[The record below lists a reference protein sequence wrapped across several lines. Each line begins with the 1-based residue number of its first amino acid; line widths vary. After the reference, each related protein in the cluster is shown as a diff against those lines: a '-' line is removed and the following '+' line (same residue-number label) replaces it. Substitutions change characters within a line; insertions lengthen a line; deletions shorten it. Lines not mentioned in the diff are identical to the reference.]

1 MTDTKPATHPQTVG
15 SADVDGADALARCP
29 IMPTY
34 GPPSVQ
40 FVRGEG
46 AYLYDHTGKRYVDWL
61 AGIAVT
67 SLGHSHPAVAEAIA
81 EQATRL
87 LHVSNLFATEH
98 QVPIAMMLDSMIGD
112 GTPAGG
118 QVFFAN
124 SGAEANEAALK
135 LARRY
140 GGHGRHVVVTA
151 LQSFHGR
158 TLATLAATGQPPK
171 WEAFQPLPEGFKHVP
186 WADLDELERVL
197 DETVAAIFLEPV
209 QGEGG
214 VNPATIEYFKGVREL
229 CNERDI
235 LFMVDE
241 VQAGLGRTG
250 KWYGFQH
257 FLEGDDRPDV
267 VTMAKALGNG
277 MPIGACWAKA
287 NVAAAF
293 TGGDHATTFGGQ
305 PMATSAARATLETM
319 LAIDAPNMAA
329 EKAAELS
336 TALLAIDGVEST
348 RGLGLL
354 MAAELVGVDARVVAA
369 RCLQEGLVLNGVT
382 DTALRMTPAITIDT
396 AAINEG
402 AEILAKVIADVRSE
416 S

>member
-1 MTDTKPATHPQTVG
+1 MTTQSTPTHPQNVG
-15 SADVDGADALARCP
+15 SENVANSDALERCP

-40 FVRGEG
+40 FMKGEG
-46 AYLYDHTGKRYVDWL
+46 SYLYDHTGKRYVDWL

-67 SLGHSHPAVAEAIA
+67 SLGHSHPAIAEAIS
-81 EQATRL
+81 EQANTL

-112 GTPAGG
+112 GEPAGG
-118 QVFFAN
+118 QVFYAN

-151 LQSFHGR
+151 LESFHGR
-158 TLATLAATGQPPK
+158 TLSTLAATGQPSK
-171 WEAFQPLPEGFKHVP
+171 WEAFQPLPEGFRHVP

-197 DETVAAIFLEPV
+197 DETVAAVFLEPV

-214 VNPATIEYFKGVREL
+214 VNPATIEYFRGVRKL
-229 CNERDI
+229 CDERDI

-250 KWYGFQH
+250 KWFGFQH

-267 VTMAKALGNG
+267 ITMAKALGNG

-287 NVAAAF
+287 DAAAAF
-293 TGGDHATTFGGQ
+293 SPGDHATTFGGQ

-319 LAIDAPNMAA
+319 LAIDAPTMAA
-329 EKAAELS
+329 EKTELFK
-336 TALLAIDGVEST
+336 TALLAIDGVDSI

-354 MAAELVGVDARVVAA
+354 MAAELVGVDARKVAA

-382 DTALRMTPAITIDT
+382 DTALRMTPAITID
-396 AAINEG
+396 ASVIEEG
-402 AEILAKVIADVRSE
+402 AQILAGVIAAVRE
-416 S
+416 EG

>member
-1 MTDTKPATHPQTVG
+1 MTDTTQLSHPQTVG
-15 SADVDGADALARCP
+15 SDNVDGGGDLARCP

-98 QVPIAMMLDSMIGD
+98 QVPIAMMLDSMVGD
-112 GTPAGG
+112 GAPAGG

-171 WEAFQPLPEGFKHVP
+171 WEAFQPLPEGFRHVP
-186 WADLDELERVL
+186 WADLDELEKVL
-197 DETVAAIFLEPV
+197 DDTVAAIFLEPV

-287 NVAAAF
+287 NVASAF

-319 LAIDAPNMAA
+319 LAIDAPAMAA
-329 EKAAELS
+329 AKAAELS
-336 TALLAIDGVEST
+336 EALLAIDGVEST

-354 MAAELVGVDARVVAA
+354 MAAELVGVNARTVAA

-382 DTALRMTPAITIDT
+382 DTALRMTPAITIDS
-396 AAINEG
+396 AAITEG
-402 AEILAKVIADVRSE
+402 AEILARVIADVRDNG
-416 S
+416 

>member
-1 MTDTKPATHPQTVG
+1 MTDTKQPSHPQTVG
-15 SADVDGADALARCP
+15 SDNVEGADSLARCP

-67 SLGHSHPAVAEAIA
+67 SLGHCHPAVAEAVA
-81 EQATRL
+81 AQAKRL

-112 GTPAGG
+112 GEPAGG

-186 WADLDELERVL
+186 WADLDELEKVL
-197 DETVAAIFLEPV
+197 DETVAAVFLEPV

-214 VNPATIEYFKGVREL
+214 VNPATIEYFNGVRKL
-229 CNERDI
+229 CDERDI

-287 NVAAAF
+287 KAASAF

-319 LAIDAPNMAA
+319 LAIDAPAMAA
-329 EKAAELS
+329 EKAEELS
-336 TALLAIDGVEST
+336 TALLAIDGVDST

-382 DTALRMTPAITIDT
+382 DTALRMTPAITIES
-396 AAINEG
+396 AAITEG
-402 AEILAKVIADVRSE
+402 AEILARVIADVRDNG
-416 S
+416 